1 MKNVKKLIALVM
13 AVAML
18 FALAA
23 TASATYTDYLYPYD
37 HTYVQ
42 RLNAGDISIVGF
54 YDPFSPLTE
63 AQAEAVTFTVV
74 GDDFYVYLD
83 EPYVEEY
90 EDGYAAYVYFYVD
103 EYAEQGAVSI
113 QASYGGKTGNVTV
126 SVEENCVSS
135 VSNIT
140 VVFKNNGTTLGT
152 YNLATRNQNAF
163 YGNTSYP
170 SAFDSVIACIAATP
184 SSGYAITNY
193 TYDSAAAIYGF
204 YAVTSMMINNTAY
217 SYYETLDGGSYGW
230 HYHVLRDWGASDVI
244 DPDDFCL
251 QNGDTIVWDYYYT
264 TDASTD
270 PLI

>member
-103 EYAEQGAVSI
+103 DYAEQGAVSI
-113 QASYGGKTGNVTV
+113 QASYGGKTGNITV

-152 YNLATRNQNAF
+152 YNLTTLNQSAF

-170 SAFDSVIACIAATP
+170 SALDTVIACIAATP
-184 SSGYAITNY
+184 SSGYAISHY
-193 TYDSAAAIYGF
+193 AYDTAAALLDHY
-204 YAVTSMMINNTAY
+204 YAITSMTINSIEY
-217 SYYETLDGGSYGW
+217 DYEELLDGSGTIGW
-230 HYHVLRDWGASDVI
+230 HYSVLRDTDASEVI

-251 QNGDTIVWDYYYT
+251 RNGDTVVWDYYFSS
-264 TDASTD
+264 DAPYND
-270 PLI
+270 